1 MTEYPRAVFFDLDDT
16 LLDGW
21 SAMMAS
27 WQLVCHEV
35 GESLGCDGDGLFMA
49 IRREGSSF
57 WKDEGAVAQWRLHLD
72 EARVEVV
79 KLALAALGQDPSH
92 AREIAVEYGRRHSE
106 NLAMFDDAFE
116 TLDALRAAGFRTG
129 LITNGA
135 TTPQRAKIERF
146 GIEPYMDVIVV
157 EGEFGLGKPERAV
170 FEHAAR
176 SVAVEPHQ
184 AWHVGD
190 NLYAD
195 VGGAKASG
203 LHAVWIH
210 RDRLQLR
217 EDLAVAPDRTVAHL
231 AELRDALGL

>member
-1 MTEYPRAVFFDLDDT
+1 MTVYPRAVFFDLDDT

-27 WQLVCHEV
+27 WQMVCHEV
-35 GESLGCDGDGLFMA
+35 GQSLGCDSDRLFMA
-49 IRREGSSF
+49 IRREGANF

-72 EARVEVV
+72 QARVEVV
-79 KLALAALGQDPSH
+79 KRALAAEGQDPSL
-92 AREIAVEYGRRHSE
+92 AREIAIEYGRRHFE
-106 NLAMFDDAFE
+106 NLAVFDDAFE

-135 TTPQRAKIERF
+135 ARPQRAKIDRF
-146 GIEPYMDVIVV
+146 GIERYMDVVV
-157 EGEFGLGKPERAV
+157 IEGEFGIGKPERAV

-176 SVAVEPHQ
+176 TVGVAPPE

-195 VGGAKASG
+195 IGGAKATG

-210 RDRLQLR
+210 RGRLQLR
-217 EDLAVAPDRTVAHL
+217 EDLAVVPDRTVAHL
-231 AELRDALGL
+231 AELRNALGL